1 MNNYDKN
8 KQRIIICQDM
18 LKAGYSVMIAHLNRE
33 YADDEKVQVEDIV
46 RTETV
51 LRFSD
56 KGSVEKMIEVL
67 SIIRDEWGNK
77 DV

>member
-1 MNNYDKN
+1 MDKYDKN
-8 KQRIIICQDM
+8 RQRIIVCKDM
-18 LKAGYSVMIAHLNRE
+18 LKAGYSIMIAHLNRE
-33 YADDEKVQVEDIV
+33 YADDEKVEVEDIV

-67 SIIRDEWGNK
+67 SIIRDEWGDD

>member
-1 MNNYDKN
+1 MDKYDKN
-8 KQRIIICQDM
+8 RQRIIVCKDM
-18 LKAGYSVMIAHLNRE
+18 LKAGYSIMIAHLNME
-33 YADDEKVQVEDIV
+33 YADDEKVEVEDIV

-67 SIIRDEWGNK
+67 SIIRDEWGDD

>member
-8 KQRIIICQDM
+8 KQRIIICKDM
-18 LKAGYSVMIAHLNRE
+18 LKVGYSVMIAYLNRE

>member
-1 MNNYDKN
+1 MNKYDKSR
-8 KQRIIICQDM
+8 QRIIVCKDM
-18 LKAGYSVMIAHLNRE
+18 LKAGYSIMIAHLNRE
-33 YADDEKVQVEDIV
+33 YADDEKVEVEDIV

-67 SIIRDEWGNK
+67 SIIRDEWGDD